1 MNKRQKKK
9 LYKKKTGKNP
19 PKQLRYS
26 EKEYHKALSKPWGGK
41 KPPENY
47 SWNSEELKQAV
58 GKISKIFAEVGE
70 KGRKAIES
78 LRNLFVNAGI
88 SLSEIPEPGNYTE
101 NTENMEKYSWDEE
114 KDVPE
119 DRNDHTINS
128 QQYGWIP
135 YRNMIGFETEEQK
148 R

>member
-26 EKEYHKALSKPWGGK
+26 EKEYHKAISKPWGGE

-58 GKISKIFAEVGE
+58 GKISKIFAEAGE
-70 KGRKAIES
+70 KGRKVIES

-88 SLSEIPEPGNYTE
+88 SLPEIPEPGNYTE
-101 NTENMEKYSWDEE
+101 NTENMVHTAEKLA
-114 KDVPE
+114 
-119 DRNDHTINS
+119 
-128 QQYGWIP
+128 
-135 YRNMIGFETEEQK
+135 K
-148 R
+148 RRKAGRSRWK